1 MRNRWP
7 LRSWVNLHP
16 SPSKTLYL
24 SFFYLVQQLYAR
36 CMKRFPAPVLRAHI
50 ECVLPSDGLRGNT
63 HDFDVIVFIVNGGRR
78 SFLDI
83 DDIPCTLFPWR
94 CFHRAQDNGRRHPG
108 KSVRNQ
114 TQGYDLFSQRKPGVK
129 VLEIGVIARE
139 EHGRRKWCMPFSTG
153 CIRLFTSTETVARA
167 ADYGHAPP
175 VVCRLYW
182 GRRVRAQLTG
192 RGVDWGA
199 S

>member
-1 MRNRWP
+1 
-7 LRSWVNLHP
+7 
-16 SPSKTLYL
+16 
-24 SFFYLVQQLYAR
+24 
-36 CMKRFPAPVLRAHI
+36 MKRFPAPVLRAHI

-63 HDFDVIVFIVNGGRR
+63 HDFDVYRCEWSHGSIRAVSEPRSPRNSYPTPLTIVFIVNGGRR